1 MKSSN
6 TNTKANNTEQAS
18 AKPFFDKGG
27 EGSFFSSGI
36 QSEQPFFT
44 KSGIQASMTVGQPND
59 PFEQEAEKVSRQV
72 MGSFDSVTGIQRKL
86 SSLGVQTAIIQPM
99 PVGAHIS
106 RRVQRHST
114 VQTKCDQCEQEEKM
128 AQPKALGIQFAG
140 DGAMVPA
147 GIEAGIQSRR
157 GGGSG
162 LDAQTRSAMEG
173 SFGADF
179 SGVKVHTDSHA
190 VQMSQQLNAHAFTVG
205 NDIFFNQGRYRP
217 QTKEGA
223 GLLAHELTHTVQQG
237 ASVQTKRINRQ
248 PLLNM
253 LSKHA
258 AAHGSADNSD
268 VPALSRKEIA
278 QLEQMPEEEKTKL
291 QQVQML
297 QMKGADEIQKKDSSL
312 KLRRCPTST
321 PARRAVLKSGPTYT
335 PNGTIRPVVSGSMK
349 EFPRFSRTA
358 EFENDPSK
366 GIYASCGIVMQ
377 SMKWSVGEAPPNHLG
392 WQPASSYSA
401 DTWYEDRNAS
411 GLRASP
417 RSGSNSMCASGA
429 SNGVYYDASG
439 NRDCANGVKFEGH
452 DQPKGFATR
461 TGFWYFK
468 LEAIDV
474 CNGNKVL
481 GTDYVTAAF

>member
-1 MKSSN
+1 MKKTEN
-6 TNTKANNTEQAS
+6 TSAKTEQAS

-321 PARRAVLKSGPTYT
+321 PAKKAVLKSGPTYT
-335 PNGTIRPVVSGSMK
+335 PNGTIKATPSGGLK
-349 EFPRFSRTA
+349 EAKFDLSA

-366 GIYASCGIVMQ
+366 GIHASCGEIRQ
-377 SMKWSVGEAPPNHLG
+377 YMKWSVGEAPPNHSG

-401 DTWYEDRNAS
+401 DTWYEDRDS
-411 GLRASP
+411 ASP
-417 RSGSNSMCASGA
+417 QKRYGHRSGTYSECISINHYEDSSGTYDCV
-429 SNGVYYDASG
+429 NGAKYKGQDT
-439 NRDCANGVKFEGH
+439 
-452 DQPKGFATR
+452 PKGAASR
-461 TGFWYFK
+461 TGFWYFRID
-468 LEAIDV
+468 AIDA

-481 GTDYVTAAF
+481 GSDNVTVSFS